1 MKILSFQFRSSQ
13 KLCVPFICVS
23 ELTTSLFIKTVL
35 KLLYMSLATKF
46 PRITP
51 VGNATNSKLHS
62 SNKTKENCF
71 SLPIPN
77 TFSMPYCE
85 KSF

>member
-1 MKILSFQFRSSQ
+1 
-13 KLCVPFICVS
+13 
-23 ELTTSLFIKTVL
+23 
-35 KLLYMSLATKF
+35 MSLATKF

-85 KSF
+85 SLFDIFTLNIEYIITIQALILRHLQ